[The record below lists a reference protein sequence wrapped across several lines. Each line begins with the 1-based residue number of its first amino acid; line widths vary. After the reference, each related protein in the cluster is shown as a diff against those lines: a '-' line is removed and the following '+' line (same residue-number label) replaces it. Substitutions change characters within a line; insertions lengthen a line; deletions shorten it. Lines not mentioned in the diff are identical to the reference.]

1 MALLSVGESKR
12 FSASRMAGSRGVSV
26 ASFGGL
32 ALDAAQSFQ
41 HPGRAAAQEE
51 RVVVDVDHPEPRLAP
66 PNGGLRPSAMA
77 SGGHAVADAGSQN
90 GHDQAPLLGCA
101 GGCCLLNAR

>member
-12 FSASRMAGSRGVSV
+12 FSASRMAGSRGASV

-41 HPGRAAAQEE
+41 HLGRAAAQEE

-66 PNGGLRPSAMA
+66 PNGRLRPRAMD
-77 SGGHAVADAGSQN
+77 SGGPAVADPGSQY
-90 GHDQAPLLGCA
+90 GLHQAPLLRPA
-101 GGCCLLNAR
+101 ASLRPL